1 MPRRLAYTGKFE
13 AGWEEV
19 TGVDGVMRI
28 FGYVPSALPPRD
40 FFLSV
45 GESEDEAFGAIDSAT
60 WRGAALIL
68 AGLWA
73 AIYVAWAGRRLVSS
87 PTEGLCWT
95 DAYQRPSNI
104 ECRVGLANLFVPVAI
119 HRCAAKLS
127 PITRFTSGTSSCRGT
142 KIAV

>member
-1 MPRRLAYTGKFE
+1 MDGGE

-45 GESEDEAFGAIDSAT
+45 GEPQDEASAAIDSAT
-60 WRGAALIL
+60 WHGAALIL

-73 AIYVAWAGRRLVSS
+73 AIYVAWA
-87 PTEGLCWT
+87 
-95 DAYQRPSNI
+95 
-104 ECRVGLANLFVPVAI
+104 
-119 HRCAAKLS
+119 AAEA
-127 PITRFTSGTSSCRGT
+127 C
-142 KIAV
+142 